1 MSCYFLAEI
10 DRHDLGLY
18 RKYEEGFDAIFAK
31 YAGEVVAVDD
41 HPIFLEGTDT
51 RGRIVLIRFPSVAE
65 ARRWYDSPEYQELA
79 RYRREASA
87 ADIVLVRGRR

>member
-1 MSCYFLAEI
+1 MSCYFIAAI
-10 DRHDLGLY
+10 DRHDPELY

-31 YAGEVVAVDD
+31 YAGKVVAVDD
-41 HPIFLEGTDT
+41 HPILLEGAGS

-79 RYRREASA
+79 RYRREAST
-87 ADIVLVRGRR
+87 ADIVLVQGRE